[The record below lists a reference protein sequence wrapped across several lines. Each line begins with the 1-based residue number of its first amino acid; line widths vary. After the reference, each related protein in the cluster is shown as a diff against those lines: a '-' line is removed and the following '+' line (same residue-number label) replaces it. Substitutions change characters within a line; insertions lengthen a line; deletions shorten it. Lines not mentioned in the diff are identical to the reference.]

1 MQSEQKKYFFGL
13 LHKGHLSST
22 ILALSKRSSS
32 DEDNGKSEGAILSE
46 SDTAD
51 TAIESSIYFVV

>member
-22 ILALSKRSSS
+22 ILALSNRSSS

-51 TAIESSIYFVV
+51 AIDSSIYFVV